1 MADSAAVHPK
11 FLTHDLNPAQREAV
25 EATVG
30 PLCILAGA
38 GTGKTRVISR
48 RVAYAIA
55 TGAVHP
61 GHVLV
66 VTFTDKAANEMRE
79 RLAALGFP
87 GVQAQTFHAA
97 AFRQL
102 RYFWSRLSDSRLPDV
117 LASKAPVLAPLQR
130 SLPGGYKFTAI
141 KDLADELEWAKAR
154 RLDPSTYQ
162 AAVEAMGRTPP
173 IPGDLFAGVF
183 RRYERAKERAGRID
197 FEDML
202 VRMLEGFETREDVA
216 EEFRGQYR
224 WFSVDEYQDTNPL
237 QQALLEAWLGD
248 RRDLAVVG
256 DEDQTIYTFTGATS
270 EYLTGFARRFPEARV
285 VRLEDNYRSSPEVL
299 ALANRLLAG
308 TPGRGPGAGKRLV
321 ATRPSGPEPSV
332 AAFES
337 AEREV
342 KALVAEVGRLA
353 GAGVDPDEVAVLV
366 RTNAQ
371 IPPFEEALA
380 AAGIR
385 YQVRGELFYRR
396 TEVLRAIGVLRSRAA
411 RAAGGGLV
419 DALEAIWFE
428 RFGFRRDEEPDGEEA
443 RQRHASLVTLLG
455 IAERVGDEA
464 GIAGFLE
471 EMGRRAAQEAE
482 GTGGGVNLLTYHRAK
497 GLEFDAVLL
506 PAVEEGLLPI
516 RQASTPAEVAEERR
530 LLYVG
535 LTRARVHLWLS
546 WAARRAGPSGREQ
559 SRKPSRFLDD
569 LVPPGSGRV
578 RPRAVAS
585 GMTRTGRASVRAD
598 GPLAEQLRAWRRK
611 RAEADGVPAYVV
623 FNDRTLAALTE
634 RLPRSRGELLAV
646 EGIGPSKLDRY
657 GDELLALLDTGR
669 GRVGRLAG
677 GASAREGGWQWSAL
691 SSHNQPMGRQKER
704 ERGARPPV
712 CQYCAAIADTAG
724 PGLPPGWT
732 IQSGIR
738 GWTYL
743 CASCTRSNL
752 RSIESRLFERDA
764 LGFGTANYA
773 SSPLNLNLTTA
784 ARHEED
790 KSMTDAVPEADALEQ
805 RQPLLERDNTDQ
817 VPEIDEIDVE
827 VPREDALEQA
837 MPAPFDEDDAP
848 R

>member
-1 MADSAAVHPK
+1 MLVAERAVAPHYLLVVDRTETIPRLVVACELAAGWSICAETEEAERDRVAAEVGAALLERLGLTCEVRVLPGGDHPPGRAGARRSRVAQTTPLPVSATALPRPWRDSRLWTAGRNRRGGVADSAAVHPK

-380 AAGIR
+380 ASGIR

-411 RAAGGGLV
+411 RATGGGLV

-585 GMTRTGRASVRAD
+585 GMTKTGRASVRAD

-657 GDELLALLDTGR
+657 GDELLALLEPG
-669 GRVGRLAG
+669 
-677 GASAREGGWQWSAL
+677 EGG
-691 SSHNQPMGRQKER
+691 
-704 ERGARPPV
+704 
-712 CQYCAAIADTAG
+712 
-724 PGLPPGWT
+724 
-732 IQSGIR
+732 
-738 GWTYL
+738 
-743 CASCTRSNL
+743 
-752 RSIESRLFERDA
+752 
-764 LGFGTANYA
+764 
-773 SSPLNLNLTTA
+773 
-784 ARHEED
+784 
-790 KSMTDAVPEADALEQ
+790 
-805 RQPLLERDNTDQ
+805 
-817 VPEIDEIDVE
+817 
-827 VPREDALEQA
+827 
-837 MPAPFDEDDAP
+837 
-848 R
+848 

>member
-1 MADSAAVHPK
+1 MAHSATVHPK

-25 EATVG
+25 QTTAG
-30 PLCILAGA
+30 PVCILAGA

-79 RLAALGFP
+79 RLGALGFP

-102 RYFWSRLSDSRLPDV
+102 RYFWSRLSDARLPEV
-117 LASKAPVLAPLQR
+117 LDSKAPVLAPLQR

-154 RLDPSTYQ
+154 RLDPSSYQ
-162 AAVEAMGRTPP
+162 ATVEAMGRTPP
-173 IPGDLFAGVF
+173 LPGDLFAGVF

-270 EYLTGFARRFPEARV
+270 EYLTGFARRFPDAHL
-285 VRLEDNYRSSPEVL
+285 VRLEDNYRSTPEVL
-299 ALANRLLAG
+299 AMANRLLAT
-308 TPGRGPGAGKRLV
+308 TPGRAVARGKRLV
-321 ATRPSGPEPSV
+321 ATRPPGPEPTV
-332 AAFES
+332 VAFES
-337 AEREV
+337 ADHEV
-342 KALVAEVGRLA
+342 KALVEEVGRLA
-353 GAGVDPDEVAVLV
+353 DLGVGLDEVAVLV

-380 AAGIR
+380 AAGVS
-385 YQVRGELFYRR
+385 YQVRGQLFFRR
-396 TEVLRAIGVLRSRAA
+396 NEVLRAIGVLRSRTA

-428 RFGFRRDEEPDGEEA
+428 RLGFRREDEPDGEEA

-455 IAERVGDEA
+455 IAERLETSPTTAPWPDA
-464 GIAGFLE
+464 GQGQRPRGEPPEPGAGLAEFLE
-471 EMGRRAAQEAE
+471 EVGRRAAQEAE
-482 GTGGGVNLLTYHRAK
+482 GVGGGVNLLTYHRAK

-506 PAVEEGLLPI
+506 PALEEGVLPI
-516 RQASTPAEVAEERR
+516 RQASTPGEVAEERR

-546 WAARRAGPSGREQ
+546 WAARRAGASGREQ
-559 SRKPSRFLDD
+559 ARRPSRFLDD
-569 LVPPGSGRV
+569 LVPPGGTRI
-578 RPRAVAS
+578 RPRAVAT
-585 GMTRTGRASVRAD
+585 GMVRTGRASVRAD
-598 GPLAEQLRAWRRK
+598 GPLADQLRAWRRR

-623 FNDRTLAALTE
+623 FNDRTLAALSE
-634 RLPRSRGELLAV
+634 RRPRSRGELLAV
-646 EGIGPSKLDRY
+646 EGIGPKKLDQY
-657 GDELLALLDTGR
+657 GDELLGLLDHD
-669 GRVGRLAG
+669 G
-677 GASAREGGWQWSAL
+677 G
-691 SSHNQPMGRQKER
+691 H
-704 ERGARPPV
+704 
-712 CQYCAAIADTAG
+712 
-724 PGLPPGWT
+724 
-732 IQSGIR
+732 
-738 GWTYL
+738 
-743 CASCTRSNL
+743 
-752 RSIESRLFERDA
+752 
-764 LGFGTANYA
+764 
-773 SSPLNLNLTTA
+773 
-784 ARHEED
+784 
-790 KSMTDAVPEADALEQ
+790 
-805 RQPLLERDNTDQ
+805 
-817 VPEIDEIDVE
+817 
-827 VPREDALEQA
+827 
-837 MPAPFDEDDAP
+837 
-848 R
+848 

>member
-1 MADSAAVHPK
+1 MTRVGVVGPGCGWPAGNVGGVWQTLPAVHPK

-25 EATVG
+25 ETTVG

-38 GTGKTRVISR
+38 GSGKTRVISR

-61 GHVLV
+61 SHVLV

-102 RYFWSRLSDSRLPDV
+102 RYFWSRLSDSRLPEV
-117 LASKAPVLAPLQR
+117 LDSKAPLLAPLQR
-130 SLPGGYKFTAI
+130 SLPGGYKFTAV

-154 RLDPSTYQ
+154 RLDPSSYQ
-162 AAVEAMGRTPP
+162 ATVEAMGRTPP
-173 IPGDLFAGVF
+173 IPGDLFAGLF

-202 VRMLEGFETREDVA
+202 VRMLEGFERREDVA

-224 WFSVDEYQDTNPL
+224 SFSVDEYQDTNPL
-237 QQALLEAWLGD
+237 QQALLEAWLGE

-270 EYLTGFARRFPEARV
+270 EYLTGFTRRFPEARL
-285 VRLEDNYRSSPEVL
+285 VRLEENYRSSPEVL
-299 ALANRLLAG
+299 ALANRLLAA
-308 TPGRGPGAGKRLV
+308 TPGRGPAGGKRLV
-321 ATRPSGPEPSV
+321 ATRPSGPEPTV
-332 AAFES
+332 AAFEN
-337 AEREV
+337 ADREV
-342 KALVAEVGRLA
+342 GAVAAEIGRLA
-353 GAGVDPDEVAVLV
+353 RAGVDLDEVAVLV

-380 AAGIR
+380 ATGIR
-385 YQVRGELFYRR
+385 YQVRGELFFRR
-396 TEVLRAIGVLRSRAA
+396 TEVLRAIGVLRSRSA

-455 IAERVGDEA
+455 IAERLEA
-464 GIAGFLE
+464 RPGGSGAEEEAADAVAGMALFLE
-471 EMGRRAAQEAE
+471 EVGRRAAQEAE

-506 PAVEEGLLPI
+506 PAVEEGVLPI

-569 LVPPGSGRV
+569 LVPPGGSRV
-578 RPRAVAS
+578 RPRAVAT

-623 FNDRTLAALTE
+623 FNDRTLAALSE
-634 RLPRSRGELLAV
+634 RQPRSRGELLAV

-657 GDELLALLDTGR
+657 GDELLALL
-669 GRVGRLAG
+669 
-677 GASAREGGWQWSAL
+677 
-691 SSHNQPMGRQKER
+691 
-704 ERGARPPV
+704 
-712 CQYCAAIADTAG
+712 
-724 PGLPPGWT
+724 
-732 IQSGIR
+732 
-738 GWTYL
+738 
-743 CASCTRSNL
+743 
-752 RSIESRLFERDA
+752 
-764 LGFGTANYA
+764 
-773 SSPLNLNLTTA
+773 SPS
-784 ARHEED
+784 D
-790 KSMTDAVPEADALEQ
+790 GD
-805 RQPLLERDNTDQ
+805 
-817 VPEIDEIDVE
+817 
-827 VPREDALEQA
+827 
-837 MPAPFDEDDAP
+837 
-848 R
+848 

>member
-25 EATVG
+25 ETTAG
-30 PLCILAGA
+30 PVCILAGA

-102 RYFWSRLSDSRLPDV
+102 RYFWSRLSDARLPEV
-117 LASKAPVLAPLQR
+117 LDSKAPLLAPIQR
-130 SLPGGYKFTAI
+130 SLPGGYKFTAV

-154 RLDPSTYQ
+154 RLDPGGYQ
-162 AAVEAMGRTPP
+162 AAVEAIGRTPP
-173 IPGDLFAGVF
+173 IPGDLFVGVF

-202 VRMLEGFETREDVA
+202 VRMLEGFERRPDVA

-237 QQALLEAWLGD
+237 QQALLEAWLGE

-270 EYLTGFARRFPEARV
+270 EYLTGFARRFPEARL
-285 VRLEDNYRSSPEVL
+285 VRLEDNYRSTPQVL
-299 ALANRLLAG
+299 GLANRLLAG
-308 TPGRGPGAGKRLV
+308 APGRAPGRGKRLV
-321 ATRPSGPEPSV
+321 ATRPPGPEPTV
-332 AAFES
+332 VAFEH
-337 AEREV
+337 AEQEV

-353 GAGVDPDEVAVLV
+353 GRGVEVDLDEVAVLV

-385 YQVRGELFYRR
+385 YQVRGELFFRR
-396 TEVLRAIGVLRSRAA
+396 TEVLRAVGVLRSRSA

-443 RQRHASLVTLLG
+443 RQRHASLVTLLT
-455 IAERVGDEA
+455 IAERLEQDPGPAPGPEAAPAGEPDLEAASGVVVGMA
-464 GIAGFLE
+464 KFLE
-471 EMGRRAAQEAE
+471 EVGRRAAQEAE

-506 PAVEEGLLPI
+506 PALEEGVLPI
-516 RQASTPAEVAEERR
+516 RQASTPEEVAEERR

-559 SRKPSRFLDD
+559 SRRPSRFLDD
-569 LVPPGSGRV
+569 LVPPGGARV

-585 GMTRTGRASVRAD
+585 GMSRSGTASLRAE
-598 GPLAEQLRAWRRK
+598 GPLADQLRAWRRK

-623 FNDRTLAALTE
+623 FNDRTLAALSE
-634 RLPRSRGELLAV
+634 RRPRSRGELLAV

-657 GDELLALLDTGR
+657 GAELLALLAND
-669 GRVGRLAG
+669 G
-677 GASAREGGWQWSAL
+677 G
-691 SSHNQPMGRQKER
+691 
-704 ERGARPPV
+704 
-712 CQYCAAIADTAG
+712 
-724 PGLPPGWT
+724 
-732 IQSGIR
+732 
-738 GWTYL
+738 
-743 CASCTRSNL
+743 
-752 RSIESRLFERDA
+752 
-764 LGFGTANYA
+764 
-773 SSPLNLNLTTA
+773 
-784 ARHEED
+784 
-790 KSMTDAVPEADALEQ
+790 
-805 RQPLLERDNTDQ
+805 
-817 VPEIDEIDVE
+817 
-827 VPREDALEQA
+827 
-837 MPAPFDEDDAP
+837 
-848 R
+848 

>member
-25 EATVG
+25 ETTAG

-66 VTFTDKAANEMRE
+66 VTFTDKAATEMRE

-87 GVQAQTFHAA
+87 GVQAKTFHAA

-102 RYFWSRLSDSRLPDV
+102 RFFWSRLSDSRLPEV
-117 LASKAPVLAPLQR
+117 LESKAPLLGPLQR
-130 SLPGGYKFTAI
+130 SLPGGYKFTAV

-154 RLDPSTYQ
+154 RLDPSSYQ
-162 AAVEAMGRTPP
+162 AAAEAIGRTPP

-197 FEDML
+197 YEDML

-237 QQALLEAWLGD
+237 QQALLEAWLGE

-285 VRLEDNYRSSPEVL
+285 VRLEENYRSSPEVL
-299 ALANRLLAG
+299 ALANRLLAA
-308 TPGRGPGAGKRLV
+308 TPGRRPETAKRLV
-321 ATRPSGPEPSV
+321 ATRPSGPEPTV
-332 AAFES
+332 AAFEN

-342 KALVAEVGRLA
+342 RAVVAEIGRLA
-353 GAGVDPDEVAVLV
+353 EAGVDLDEVAVLH

-385 YQVRGELFYRR
+385 YQVRGELFFRR
-396 TEVLRAIGVLRSRAA
+396 TEVLRAIGVLRSRTA
-411 RAAGGGLV
+411 RSAGGGLV

-428 RFGFRRDEEPDGEEA
+428 RFGFRRDDEPDGEEA

-506 PAVEEGLLPI
+506 PAIEEGVLPI

-546 WAARRAGPSGREQ
+546 WAARRAGASGREQ

-598 GPLAEQLRAWRRK
+598 GPLADQLRAWRRK

-623 FNDRTLAALTE
+623 FNDRTLAALSE
-634 RLPRSRGELLAV
+634 RQPRSRGELLAV
-646 EGIGPSKLDRY
+646 EGIGPSKLDKY
-657 GDELLALLDTGR
+657 GDELLALLTPG
-669 GRVGRLAG
+669 
-677 GASAREGGWQWSAL
+677 EGG
-691 SSHNQPMGRQKER
+691 
-704 ERGARPPV
+704 
-712 CQYCAAIADTAG
+712 
-724 PGLPPGWT
+724 
-732 IQSGIR
+732 
-738 GWTYL
+738 
-743 CASCTRSNL
+743 
-752 RSIESRLFERDA
+752 
-764 LGFGTANYA
+764 
-773 SSPLNLNLTTA
+773 
-784 ARHEED
+784 
-790 KSMTDAVPEADALEQ
+790 
-805 RQPLLERDNTDQ
+805 
-817 VPEIDEIDVE
+817 
-827 VPREDALEQA
+827 
-837 MPAPFDEDDAP
+837 
-848 R
+848 

>member
-25 EATVG
+25 ETTAG

-102 RYFWSRLSDSRLPDV
+102 RYFWSRLSDSRLPEV
-117 LASKAPVLAPLQR
+117 LDSKAPLLAPLQR
-130 SLPGGYKFTAI
+130 SLPGGYKFTAV

-154 RLDPSTYQ
+154 RLDPSSYQ
-162 AAVEAMGRTPP
+162 ATVEAMGRTPP
-173 IPGDLFAGVF
+173 IPGDLFAGLF

-202 VRMLEGFETREDVA
+202 VRMLEGFERRQDVA

-237 QQALLEAWLGD
+237 QQALLEAWLGE

-270 EYLTGFARRFPEARV
+270 EYLTGFSRRFPDARL
-285 VRLEDNYRSSPEVL
+285 VRLEENYRSSPEVL
-299 ALANRLLAG
+299 ALANRLLAA

-321 ATRPSGPEPSV
+321 ATRPAGPEPTV
-332 AAFES
+332 VAFEN

-342 KALVAEVGRLA
+342 GAVVAEIGRLA
-353 GAGVDPDEVAVLV
+353 RAGVDTDEVAVLV

-385 YQVRGELFYRR
+385 YQVRGELFFRR
-396 TEVLRAIGVLRSRAA
+396 TEVLRAIGVLRSRSA

-455 IAERVGDEA
+455 IAERLESSRA
-464 GIAGFLE
+464 GGPGAGADPDPAHGPGADPTLTPASDQAAGVVAGMAQFLE
-471 EMGRRAAQEAE
+471 EVGRRAAQEAE

-506 PAVEEGLLPI
+506 PAIEEGVLPI

-569 LVPPGSGRV
+569 LVPPGGSRV
-578 RPRAVAS
+578 RPRAVAT
-585 GMTRTGRASVRAD
+585 GMTRMGRASVRAD

-611 RAEADGVPAYVV
+611 RAETDGVPAYVV

-634 RLPRSRGELLAV
+634 RQPRSRGELLAV

-657 GDELLALLDTGR
+657 GDELLALLSTGD
-669 GRVGRLAG
+669 G
-677 GASAREGGWQWSAL
+677 E
-691 SSHNQPMGRQKER
+691 
-704 ERGARPPV
+704 
-712 CQYCAAIADTAG
+712 
-724 PGLPPGWT
+724 
-732 IQSGIR
+732 
-738 GWTYL
+738 
-743 CASCTRSNL
+743 
-752 RSIESRLFERDA
+752 
-764 LGFGTANYA
+764 
-773 SSPLNLNLTTA
+773 
-784 ARHEED
+784 
-790 KSMTDAVPEADALEQ
+790 
-805 RQPLLERDNTDQ
+805 
-817 VPEIDEIDVE
+817 
-827 VPREDALEQA
+827 
-837 MPAPFDEDDAP
+837 
-848 R
+848 

>member
-1 MADSAAVHPK
+1 MWQTFPAVHPK

-25 EATVG
+25 STTAG

-102 RYFWSRLSDSRLPDV
+102 RYFWSRLSDSRLPEV
-117 LASKAPVLAPLQR
+117 LDSKAPLLGPIQR
-130 SLPGGYKFTAI
+130 SLPGGYKFTAV

-154 RLDPSTYQ
+154 RLDPSSYQ
-162 AAVEAMGRTPP
+162 ATVEAMGRTPP

-202 VRMLEGFETREDVA
+202 VRMLEGFERRPDVA
-216 EEFRGQYR
+216 TEFRGQYR

-237 QQALLEAWLGD
+237 QQALLEAWLGE

-270 EYLTGFARRFPEARV
+270 EYLTGFVRRFPEARL
-285 VRLEDNYRSSPEVL
+285 VRLEENYRSSPEVL
-299 ALANRLLAG
+299 TLANRLLAA
-308 TPGRGPGAGKRLV
+308 TPGRGPGGGKRLV
-321 ATRPSGPEPSV
+321 ATRPPGPEPTV
-332 AAFES
+332 VAFEN

-342 KALVAEVGRLA
+342 RAVVAEVGRLA
-353 GAGVDPDEVAVLV
+353 RAGVDLDEVAVLV

-385 YQVRGELFYRR
+385 YQVRGELFFRR
-396 TEVLRAIGVLRSRAA
+396 TEVLRAIGVLRSRTA

-455 IAERVGDEA
+455 IAERLEGSRALGAGDGPSPRAEHPSPGPALASEEA
-464 GIAGFLE
+464 AGVVAGMALFLE
-471 EMGRRAAQEAE
+471 EVGRRAAQEAE

-506 PAVEEGLLPI
+506 PAIEEGVLPI

-559 SRKPSRFLDD
+559 PRKPSRFLDD
-569 LVPPGSGRV
+569 LVPPGAGRV
-578 RPRAVAS
+578 RPRAVAT
-585 GMTRTGRASVRAD
+585 GMTRVGRASVRAG

-623 FNDRTLAALTE
+623 FNDRTLAALSE
-634 RLPRSRGELLAV
+634 RQPRSRGELLAV

-657 GDELLALLDTGR
+657 GDELLALL
-669 GRVGRLAG
+669 
-677 GASAREGGWQWSAL
+677 
-691 SSHNQPMGRQKER
+691 SSGD
-704 ERGARPPV
+704 G
-712 CQYCAAIADTAG
+712 D
-724 PGLPPGWT
+724 
-732 IQSGIR
+732 
-738 GWTYL
+738 
-743 CASCTRSNL
+743 
-752 RSIESRLFERDA
+752 
-764 LGFGTANYA
+764 
-773 SSPLNLNLTTA
+773 
-784 ARHEED
+784 
-790 KSMTDAVPEADALEQ
+790 
-805 RQPLLERDNTDQ
+805 
-817 VPEIDEIDVE
+817 
-827 VPREDALEQA
+827 
-837 MPAPFDEDDAP
+837 
-848 R
+848 

>member
-1 MADSAAVHPK
+1 MGDSAAVHPK

-25 EATVG
+25 ETTVG

-102 RYFWSRLSDSRLPDV
+102 RYFWSRLSDSRLPEV
-117 LASKAPVLAPLQR
+117 LASKAPILAPLQR
-130 SLPGGYKFTAI
+130 SLPGGYKFTAV

-237 QQALLEAWLGD
+237 QQALLEAWLGE

-299 ALANRLLAG
+299 ALANRLLAA

-371 IPPFEEALA
+371 IPPLEEALA

-385 YQVRGELFYRR
+385 YQVRGELFFRR
-396 TEVLRAIGVLRSRAA
+396 TEVLRAIGVLRSRTA
-411 RAAGGGLV
+411 RATGGGLV

-455 IAERVGDEA
+455 IAERLEASRPAAPAPDGDPGDDGGSGGEVGMAE
-464 GIAGFLE
+464 FLE

-506 PAVEEGLLPI
+506 PAVEEGVLPI

-569 LVPPGSGRV
+569 LVPPGAGRV

-585 GMTRTGRASVRAD
+585 GMTRTGRASVKAD

-634 RLPRSRGELLAV
+634 RQPHSRGELLAI

-657 GDELLALLDTGR
+657 GDELLALLTP
-669 GRVGRLAG
+669 A
-677 GASAREGGWQWSAL
+677 
-691 SSHNQPMGRQKER
+691 
-704 ERGARPPV
+704 
-712 CQYCAAIADTAG
+712 
-724 PGLPPGWT
+724 
-732 IQSGIR
+732 
-738 GWTYL
+738 
-743 CASCTRSNL
+743 
-752 RSIESRLFERDA
+752 
-764 LGFGTANYA
+764 
-773 SSPLNLNLTTA
+773 
-784 ARHEED
+784 ED
-790 KSMTDAVPEADALEQ
+790 G
-805 RQPLLERDNTDQ
+805 
-817 VPEIDEIDVE
+817 
-827 VPREDALEQA
+827 
-837 MPAPFDEDDAP
+837 
-848 R
+848 

>member
-1 MADSAAVHPK
+1 MAGWNRRGGMADSAAVHPK

-25 EATVG
+25 ETTVG

-87 GVQAQTFHAA
+87 GVQAKTFHAA
-97 AFRQL
+97 AWGQL
-102 RYFWSRLSDSRLPDV
+102 RYFWGRLSDTRLPEV
-117 LASKAPVLAPLQR
+117 ISSKAPLLAPLQR

-154 RLDPSTYQ
+154 RLDPSSYQ
-162 AAVEAMGRTPP
+162 AAAEAMGRTPP
-173 IPGDLFAGVF
+173 VPADLFTGVF
-183 RRYERAKERAGRID
+183 RRYEKAKERAGRID

-202 VRMLEGFETREDVA
+202 VRMLEGFERREDVA

-237 QQALLEAWLGD
+237 QQALLETWLGE

-270 EYLTGFARRFPEARV
+270 EYLTGFARRFPGAQV

-299 ALANRLLAG
+299 ALANRLLAA
-308 TPGRGPGAGKRLV
+308 TPGRPDRGKRLV
-321 ATRPSGPEPSV
+321 ATRPSGPEPTV
-332 AAFES
+332 AAFEN

-342 KALVAEVGRLA
+342 KAAVAEVGRLA
-353 GAGVDPDEVAVLV
+353 GAGVDLDEVAVLL

-385 YQVRGELFYRR
+385 YQVRGELFFRR
-396 TEVLRAIGVLRSRAA
+396 TEVLRAIGVLRSRTA

-428 RFGFRRDEEPDGEEA
+428 RFGFRRDDEPDGEEA
-443 RQRHASLVTLLG
+443 RQRHASLITLLG

-464 GIAGFLE
+464 GMAGFLE

-506 PAVEEGLLPI
+506 PAIEEGVLPI

-546 WAARRAGPSGREQ
+546 WAARRAGASGREQ
-559 SRKPSRFLDD
+559 PRKPSRFLDD
-569 LVPPGSGRV
+569 LVPPGAGRV

-585 GMTRTGRASVRAD
+585 GMPRTGRASVRAD

-623 FNDRTLAALTE
+623 FNDRTLAALSE
-634 RLPRSRGELLAV
+634 RQPRSRGELLAV
-646 EGIGPSKLDRY
+646 EGIGPSKLDKY
-657 GDELLALLDTGR
+657 GDELLALLTP
-669 GRVGRLAG
+669 A
-677 GASAREGGWQWSAL
+677 EGG
-691 SSHNQPMGRQKER
+691 
-704 ERGARPPV
+704 
-712 CQYCAAIADTAG
+712 
-724 PGLPPGWT
+724 
-732 IQSGIR
+732 
-738 GWTYL
+738 
-743 CASCTRSNL
+743 
-752 RSIESRLFERDA
+752 
-764 LGFGTANYA
+764 
-773 SSPLNLNLTTA
+773 
-784 ARHEED
+784 
-790 KSMTDAVPEADALEQ
+790 
-805 RQPLLERDNTDQ
+805 
-817 VPEIDEIDVE
+817 
-827 VPREDALEQA
+827 
-837 MPAPFDEDDAP
+837 
-848 R
+848 

>member
-1 MADSAAVHPK
+1 VHPK

-102 RYFWSRLSDSRLPDV
+102 RYFWGRLSDGRPPEV
-117 LASKAPVLAPLQR
+117 LDSKVPLLAPLQR
-130 SLPGGYKFTAI
+130 GLPGGYKFTAV
-141 KDLADELEWAKAR
+141 KDLADEVEWAKAR

-162 AAVEAMGRTPP
+162 EAAEAMGRTPP

-216 EEFRGQYR
+216 TEFRGQYR

-237 QQALLEAWLGD
+237 QQALLEAWLGE

-270 EYLTGFARRFPEARV
+270 EYLTGFSRRFPEARV
-285 VRLEDNYRSSPEVL
+285 VRLEDNYRSSPQVL
-299 ALANRLLAG
+299 AVANRLLAA

-321 ATRPSGPEPSV
+321 ATRPPGPEPTV
-332 AAFES
+332 VAFEN
-337 AEREV
+337 AEREAR
-342 KALVAEVGRLA
+342 ALVAEVARLA
-353 GAGVDPDEVAVLV
+353 GGGDPVRGGGGGPGPAVDLDEVAVLV

-371 IPPFEEALA
+371 VPPLEEALA

-385 YQVRGELFYRR
+385 YQVRGELFFRR
-396 TEVLRAIGVLRSRAA
+396 TEVLRAIGVLRSRTA

-455 IAERVGDEA
+455 IAERVGDDA

-471 EMGRRAAQEAE
+471 EVGRRAAQEAD
-482 GTGGGVNLLTYHRAK
+482 GSGGGVNLLTYHRAK

-506 PAVEEGLLPI
+506 PAVEEGVLPI

-559 SRKPSRFLDD
+559 PRKPSRFLDD
-569 LVPPGSGRV
+569 LVPPGAGRV

-585 GMTRTGRASVRAD
+585 GMTRPGRSSVRAD

-634 RLPRSRGELLAV
+634 RQPRSRGELLAV

-657 GDELLALLDTGR
+657 GDELLALIT
-669 GRVGRLAG
+669 
-677 GASAREGGWQWSAL
+677 
-691 SSHNQPMGRQKER
+691 
-704 ERGARPPV
+704 
-712 CQYCAAIADTAG
+712 
-724 PGLPPGWT
+724 PGDG
-732 IQSGIR
+732 
-738 GWTYL
+738 
-743 CASCTRSNL
+743 
-752 RSIESRLFERDA
+752 D
-764 LGFGTANYA
+764 
-773 SSPLNLNLTTA
+773 
-784 ARHEED
+784 
-790 KSMTDAVPEADALEQ
+790 
-805 RQPLLERDNTDQ
+805 
-817 VPEIDEIDVE
+817 
-827 VPREDALEQA
+827 
-837 MPAPFDEDDAP
+837 
-848 R
+848 

>member
-1 MADSAAVHPK
+1 M
-11 FLTHDLNPAQREAV
+11 
-25 EATVG
+25 
-30 PLCILAGA
+30 
-38 GTGKTRVISR
+38 
-48 RVAYAIA
+48 
-55 TGAVHP
+55 
-61 GHVLV
+61 
-66 VTFTDKAANEMRE
+66 
-79 RLAALGFP
+79 LG
-87 GVQAQTFHAA
+87 
-97 AFRQL
+97 
-102 RYFWSRLSDSRLPDV
+102 
-117 LASKAPVLAPLQR
+117 SKAPLLAPLQR

-154 RLDPSTYQ
+154 RLDPSSYQ
-162 AAVEAMGRTPP
+162 AAIEAMGRTPP

-202 VRMLEGFETREDVA
+202 VRMLEGFESREDVA

-237 QQALLEAWLGD
+237 QQALLEAWLGE

-270 EYLTGFARRFPEARV
+270 EYLTGFARRFPEAQV

-299 ALANRLLAG
+299 ALANRLLAA
-308 TPGRGPGAGKRLV
+308 TPGRRPDRGKRLV
-321 ATRPSGPEPSV
+321 ATRPSGPEPTV
-332 AAFES
+332 AAFEN

-342 KALVAEVGRLA
+342 RAVVAEVGRLA

-385 YQVRGELFYRR
+385 YQVRGELFFRR
-396 TEVLRAIGVLRSRAA
+396 TEVLRAIGVLRSRTA

-546 WAARRAGPSGREQ
+546 WAARRAGASGREQ

-569 LVPPGSGRV
+569 LVPPGAGRV

-623 FNDRTLAALTE
+623 FNDRTLAALSE
-634 RLPRSRGELLAV
+634 RQPRSRGELLAV
-646 EGIGPSKLDRY
+646 EGIGPSKLDKY
-657 GDELLALLDTGR
+657 GDELLALLAPARAGSEGR
-669 GRVGRLAG
+669 AAGSEASTPRHNCADGTTEGTRARGAAAGVPVLRRDRRHRRAGAAAGLDDPVGGPRLDLPVRGLHPLQPALDRVAAVRPGRPGVRH
-677 GASAREGGWQWSAL
+677 RQL
-691 SSHNQPMGRQKER
+691 SS
-704 ERGARPPV
+704 
-712 CQYCAAIADTAG
+712 T
-724 PGLPPGWT
+724 
-732 IQSGIR
+732 
-738 GWTYL
+738 
-743 CASCTRSNL
+743 
-752 RSIESRLFERDA
+752 
-764 LGFGTANYA
+764 
-773 SSPLNLNLTTA
+773 
-784 ARHEED
+784 
-790 KSMTDAVPEADALEQ
+790 
-805 RQPLLERDNTDQ
+805 
-817 VPEIDEIDVE
+817 
-827 VPREDALEQA
+827 
-837 MPAPFDEDDAP
+837 
-848 R
+848 

>member
-11 FLTHDLNPAQREAV
+11 FLTSDLNPAQREAV
-25 EATVG
+25 ETTVG

-102 RYFWSRLSDSRLPDV
+102 RYFWSRLSDARLPEV
-117 LASKAPVLAPLQR
+117 LDSKAPLLAPLQR
-130 SLPGGYKFTAI
+130 GLPGGYKFTAV

-154 RLDPSTYQ
+154 RLDPSSYQ
-162 AAVEAMGRTPP
+162 AAAEAMGRTPP
-173 IPGDLFAGVF
+173 IPGDLFAGLF

-202 VRMLEGFETREDVA
+202 VRMLEGFETRQDVA

-237 QQALLEAWLGD
+237 QQALLEAWLGE

-270 EYLTGFARRFPEARV
+270 EYLIGFTRRFPEARL
-285 VRLEDNYRSSPEVL
+285 VRLEDNYRSSPEIL
-299 ALANRLLAG
+299 AMANRLLA
-308 TPGRGPGAGKRLV
+308 TAPGRGAGGDRTGFGGGAAASPSGGAPSVGGKRLV
-321 ATRPSGPEPSV
+321 ATRPPGPEPTV
-332 AAFES
+332 AAFEN
-337 AEREV
+337 AEREARAV
-342 KALVAEVGRLA
+342 VAEVARLA
-353 GAGVDPDEVAVLV
+353 AAGVDLDEVAILV

-380 AAGIR
+380 AAAIR
-385 YQVRGELFYRR
+385 YQVRGELFFRR
-396 TEVLRAIGVLRSRAA
+396 TEVLRAVGVLRSRTA

-455 IAERVGDEA
+455 IAERLEA
-464 GIAGFLE
+464 GAKDRGEPGPRGEGPRVGAAEVEAAGAVAGMALFLE
-471 EMGRRAAQEAE
+471 EIGRRAAQEAE

-506 PAVEEGLLPI
+506 PAVEEGVLPI

-559 SRKPSRFLDD
+559 PRKPSRFLDD
-569 LVPPGSGRV
+569 LVPPGAGRV

-585 GMTRTGRASVRAD
+585 GMTRTGRASIRAD

-634 RLPRSRGELLAV
+634 RQPRSRGELLAV

-657 GDELLALLDTGR
+657 GDELLALLAQG
-669 GRVGRLAG
+669 
-677 GASAREGGWQWSAL
+677 EG
-691 SSHNQPMGRQKER
+691 
-704 ERGARPPV
+704 
-712 CQYCAAIADTAG
+712 D
-724 PGLPPGWT
+724 
-732 IQSGIR
+732 
-738 GWTYL
+738 
-743 CASCTRSNL
+743 
-752 RSIESRLFERDA
+752 
-764 LGFGTANYA
+764 
-773 SSPLNLNLTTA
+773 
-784 ARHEED
+784 
-790 KSMTDAVPEADALEQ
+790 
-805 RQPLLERDNTDQ
+805 
-817 VPEIDEIDVE
+817 
-827 VPREDALEQA
+827 
-837 MPAPFDEDDAP
+837 
-848 R
+848 

>member
-25 EATVG
+25 ETTVG

-102 RYFWSRLSDSRLPDV
+102 RYFWSRLSDSRLPEV
-117 LASKAPVLAPLQR
+117 LASKAPLLAPLQR

-162 AAVEAMGRTPP
+162 AAAEAMGRTPP

-237 QQALLEAWLGD
+237 QQALLEAWLGE

-308 TPGRGPGAGKRLV
+308 TPGSRPRCGQAAGRDPALGPGADR
-321 ATRPSGPEPSV
+321 
-332 AAFES
+332 
-337 AEREV
+337 
-342 KALVAEVGRLA
+342 GRLRERRA
-353 GAGVDPDEVAVLV
+353 GGQGPGRRGRPAGRGRGRPGRGGRAGPDQRPDPPVRGGAGRRRHPLPGQGRAVL
-366 RTNAQ
+366 
-371 IPPFEEALA
+371 PPDRG
-380 AAGIR
+380 AAGH
-385 YQVRGELFYRR
+385 RGAALPHGQGGRR
-396 TEVLRAIGVLRSRAA
+396 RPGRR
-411 RAAGGGLV
+411 AGGDLVRAVRVPPRRGARRRGGPPAPRQPGHPPRHRRAPGGLQ
-419 DALEAIWFE
+419 ARPTHPPEA
-428 RFGFRRDEEPDGEEA
+428 
-443 RQRHASLVTLLG
+443 
-455 IAERVGDEA
+455 VGDEA
-464 GIAGFLE
+464 GMAGFLE

-506 PAVEEGLLPI
+506 PAVEEGVLPI

-569 LVPPGSGRV
+569 LVPPGAGRV

-634 RLPRSRGELLAV
+634 RQPRSRGELLAV

-657 GDELLALLDTGR
+657 GDELLALLDPGR
-669 GRVGRLAG
+669 GRVTAAG
-677 GASAREGGWQWSAL
+677 GRAPRADWQRSEQRRHNSAHGATEGAGTGGAAAGVPVLRGDRRHRRAGAAAGLDDPVGDPRLDLSVRVLHPVQPAL
-691 SSHNQPMGRQKER
+691 DRVAPVRAGRPRVRHRQL
-704 ERGARPPV
+704 
-712 CQYCAAIADTAG
+712 T
-724 PGLPPGWT
+724 
-732 IQSGIR
+732 
-738 GWTYL
+738 
-743 CASCTRSNL
+743 N
-752 RSIESRLFERDA
+752 
-764 LGFGTANYA
+764 
-773 SSPLNLNLTTA
+773 LNLN
-784 ARHEED
+784 
-790 KSMTDAVPEADALEQ
+790 
-805 RQPLLERDNTDQ
+805 
-817 VPEIDEIDVE
+817 
-827 VPREDALEQA
+827 
-837 MPAPFDEDDAP
+837 
-848 R
+848 

>member
-1 MADSAAVHPK
+1 MAGWNRRGGMADSAAVHPK

-102 RYFWSRLSDSRLPDV
+102 RYFWGRLSDSRLPEV
-117 LASKAPVLAPLQR
+117 LDSKAPLLAPLQR

-162 AAVEAMGRTPP
+162 EAAEAMGRTPP

-237 QQALLEAWLGD
+237 QQALLEAWLGE

-270 EYLTGFARRFPEARV
+270 EYLTGFTRRFPEARV

-299 ALANRLLAG
+299 ALANRLLAA
-308 TPGRGPGAGKRLV
+308 TPGRAPDRGKRLV
-321 ATRPSGPEPSV
+321 ATRPPGPEPTV
-332 AAFES
+332 AAFEN
-337 AEREV
+337 AEREADAV
-342 KALVAEVGRLA
+342 VAEVGRLA
-353 GAGVDPDEVAVLV
+353 GAGVDTDEVAVLV

-371 IPPFEEALA
+371 IPPLEEALA
-380 AAGIR
+380 EAGIR
-385 YQVRGELFYRR
+385 YQVRGELFFRR
-396 TEVLRAIGVLRSRAA
+396 TEVLRAIGVLRSRTA

-455 IAERVGDEA
+455 IAERLEESRPPGPGPGAAADPGGDSGA
-464 GIAGFLE
+464 GLAEFLE
-471 EMGRRAAQEAE
+471 EVGRRAAQEAE

-506 PAVEEGLLPI
+506 PAVEEGVLPI

-585 GMTRTGRASVRAD
+585 GMTRPGRSSVRAE

-634 RLPRSRGELLAV
+634 RQPRSRGELLAV

-657 GDELLALLDTGR
+657 GDELLALLT
-669 GRVGRLAG
+669 
-677 GASAREGGWQWSAL
+677 
-691 SSHNQPMGRQKER
+691 
-704 ERGARPPV
+704 PP
-712 CQYCAAIADTAG
+712 
-724 PGLPPGWT
+724 
-732 IQSGIR
+732 
-738 GWTYL
+738 
-743 CASCTRSNL
+743 
-752 RSIESRLFERDA
+752 
-764 LGFGTANYA
+764 
-773 SSPLNLNLTTA
+773 
-784 ARHEED
+784 
-790 KSMTDAVPEADALEQ
+790 
-805 RQPLLERDNTDQ
+805 
-817 VPEIDEIDVE
+817 
-827 VPREDALEQA
+827 
-837 MPAPFDEDDAP
+837 
-848 R
+848 

>member
-1 MADSAAVHPK
+1 MPPPS
-11 FLTHDLNPAQREAV
+11 E
-25 EATVG
+25 
-30 PLCILAGA
+30 
-38 GTGKTRVISR
+38 
-48 RVAYAIA
+48 
-55 TGAVHP
+55 
-61 GHVLV
+61 
-66 VTFTDKAANEMRE
+66 
-79 RLAALGFP
+79 
-87 GVQAQTFHAA
+87 
-97 AFRQL
+97 
-102 RYFWSRLSDSRLPDV
+102 V
-117 LASKAPVLAPLQR
+117 LASKAPMLAPLQR
-130 SLPGGYKFTAI
+130 SLPGGYKFTAV

-162 AAVEAMGRTPP
+162 AAAEAMGRTPP

-202 VRMLEGFETREDVA
+202 VRMLEGFETREDIA

-237 QQALLEAWLGD
+237 QQALLEAWLGE

-321 ATRPSGPEPSV
+321 ATRASGPEPTV
-332 AAFES
+332 AAFEN

-342 KALVAEVGRLA
+342 RALVAEVVRLVR
-353 GAGVDPDEVAVLV
+353 AGVDPDEVAVLV

-371 IPPFEEALA
+371 IPPLEEALA

-385 YQVRGELFYRR
+385 YQVRGELFFRR
-396 TEVLRAIGVLRSRAA
+396 TEVLRAIGVLRSRTA
-411 RAAGGGLV
+411 RATGGGLV

-455 IAERVGDEA
+455 IAERLEA
-464 GIAGFLE
+464 GSGGPAGGAGASGAGGAAGTGASTAGSGADPASAAGVVAGMAEFLE

-506 PAVEEGLLPI
+506 PAVEEGVLPI

-569 LVPPGSGRV
+569 LVPPGAGRV

-585 GMTRTGRASVRAD
+585 GMTRPGRASVRAD
-598 GPLAEQLRAWRRK
+598 GPVAEQLRAWRRK

-634 RLPRSRGELLAV
+634 RQPRSRGELLAV

-657 GDELLALLDTGR
+657 GDELLALLTP
-669 GRVGRLAG
+669 A
-677 GASAREGGWQWSAL
+677 
-691 SSHNQPMGRQKER
+691 
-704 ERGARPPV
+704 
-712 CQYCAAIADTAG
+712 
-724 PGLPPGWT
+724 
-732 IQSGIR
+732 
-738 GWTYL
+738 
-743 CASCTRSNL
+743 
-752 RSIESRLFERDA
+752 
-764 LGFGTANYA
+764 
-773 SSPLNLNLTTA
+773 
-784 ARHEED
+784 ED
-790 KSMTDAVPEADALEQ
+790 G
-805 RQPLLERDNTDQ
+805 
-817 VPEIDEIDVE
+817 
-827 VPREDALEQA
+827 
-837 MPAPFDEDDAP
+837 
-848 R
+848 

>member
-1 MADSAAVHPK
+1 VWQTLPAVHPK

-25 EATVG
+25 STTVG

-102 RYFWSRLSDSRLPDV
+102 RYFWSRLSDARLPEV
-117 LASKAPVLAPLQR
+117 LDSKAPLLAPLQR
-130 SLPGGYKFTAI
+130 SLPGGYKFTAV

-154 RLDPSTYQ
+154 RLDPSSYQ
-162 AAVEAMGRTPP
+162 AAAEAMGRTPP
-173 IPGDLFAGVF
+173 IPGDLFVGVF

-216 EEFRGQYR
+216 TEFRGQYR

-237 QQALLEAWLGD
+237 QQALLEAWLGE

-270 EYLTGFARRFPEARV
+270 EYLTGFTRRFPEARL
-285 VRLEDNYRSSPEVL
+285 VRLEENYRSSPEVL
-299 ALANRLLAG
+299 AMANRLLAA
-308 TPGRGPGAGKRLV
+308 TPGRRPGGGKRLV
-321 ATRPSGPEPSV
+321 ATRPSGPEPTV
-332 AAFES
+332 AAFEN

-342 KALVAEVGRLA
+342 RALVSEIARLVR
-353 GAGVDPDEVAVLV
+353 AGVDTDEVAVLH

-371 IPPFEEALA
+371 IPPLEEALA

-385 YQVRGELFYRR
+385 YQVRGELFFRR
-396 TEVLRAIGVLRSRAA
+396 TEVLRAVGVLRSRTA

-428 RFGFRRDEEPDGEEA
+428 RFGFRRDDEPDGEEA

-455 IAERVGDEA
+455 IAERLEADRTTGPGNGPTPGPGGPGGDLGDGPTPGPGGPEDGPGPAPRAEVGMAE
-464 GIAGFLE
+464 FLE
-471 EMGRRAAQEAE
+471 EIGRRAAQEAE

-497 GLEFDAVLL
+497 GLEFDAILL

-559 SRKPSRFLDD
+559 PRKPSRFLDD
-569 LVPPGSGRV
+569 LVPPGAGRV

-585 GMTRTGRASVRAD
+585 GMARTGRASVRAD

-657 GDELLALLDTGR
+657 GDELLALL
-669 GRVGRLAG
+669 A
-677 GASAREGGWQWSAL
+677 
-691 SSHNQPMGRQKER
+691 
-704 ERGARPPV
+704 
-712 CQYCAAIADTAG
+712 
-724 PGLPPGWT
+724 PGD
-732 IQSGIR
+732 SG
-738 GWTYL
+738 
-743 CASCTRSNL
+743 
-752 RSIESRLFERDA
+752 
-764 LGFGTANYA
+764 
-773 SSPLNLNLTTA
+773 
-784 ARHEED
+784 
-790 KSMTDAVPEADALEQ
+790 
-805 RQPLLERDNTDQ
+805 
-817 VPEIDEIDVE
+817 
-827 VPREDALEQA
+827 
-837 MPAPFDEDDAP
+837 
-848 R
+848 

>member
-25 EATVG
+25 ETTAG

-102 RYFWSRLSDSRLPDV
+102 RYFWGRLSEGRLPEV
-117 LASKAPVLAPLQR
+117 LDSKAPLLGPLQR
-130 SLPGGYKFTAI
+130 SLPGGYKFTAV

-154 RLDPSTYQ
+154 RLDPSGYQ
-162 AAVEAMGRTPP
+162 EAVEAMGRTPP
-173 IPGDLFAGVF
+173 IPGDLFAGLF
-183 RRYERAKERAGRID
+183 RRYERAKERAAKID

-202 VRMLEGFETREDVA
+202 VRMLEGFEAREDVA

-237 QQALLEAWLGD
+237 QQALLEAWLGE

-299 ALANRLLAG
+299 TLANRLLAA
-308 TPGRGPGAGKRLV
+308 TPGRGPDRGKRLV
-321 ATRPSGPEPSV
+321 ATRPSGPEPTV
-332 AAFES
+332 AAFEN

-342 KALVAEVGRLA
+342 RALVAEVARLA
-353 GAGVDPDEVAVLV
+353 KAGVDTDEVAVLV

-385 YQVRGELFYRR
+385 YQVRGELFFRR
-396 TEVLRAIGVLRSRAA
+396 TEVLRALGVLRSRSA

-455 IAERVGDEA
+455 IAERLA
-464 GIAGFLE
+464 GPGSREGGEGAAGAGAPTPGPGADQAAGAVAGMALFLE
-471 EMGRRAAQEAE
+471 EVGRRAAQEAE

-506 PAVEEGLLPI
+506 PALEEGLLPI
-516 RQASTPAEVAEERR
+516 RQASEPAEVAEERR

-535 LTRARVHLWLS
+535 LTRARAHLWLS

-559 SRKPSRFLDD
+559 PRKPSRFLDD
-569 LVPPGSGRV
+569 LVPPGGSRV
-578 RPRAVAS
+578 RPRAVAT
-585 GMTRTGRASVRAD
+585 GMTRTGRASVAAE

-623 FNDRTLAALTE
+623 FNDRTLAALSE
-634 RLPRSRGELLAV
+634 RRPRSRGELLAI

-657 GDELLALLDTGR
+657 GDELLGLLTP
-669 GRVGRLAG
+669 A
-677 GASAREGGWQWSAL
+677 
-691 SSHNQPMGRQKER
+691 
-704 ERGARPPV
+704 
-712 CQYCAAIADTAG
+712 
-724 PGLPPGWT
+724 
-732 IQSGIR
+732 
-738 GWTYL
+738 
-743 CASCTRSNL
+743 
-752 RSIESRLFERDA
+752 
-764 LGFGTANYA
+764 
-773 SSPLNLNLTTA
+773 
-784 ARHEED
+784 ED
-790 KSMTDAVPEADALEQ
+790 G
-805 RQPLLERDNTDQ
+805 
-817 VPEIDEIDVE
+817 
-827 VPREDALEQA
+827 
-837 MPAPFDEDDAP
+837 
-848 R
+848 

>member
-1 MADSAAVHPK
+1 MADSAAVHPT

-25 EATVG
+25 ETTTG

-102 RYFWSRLSDSRLPDV
+102 RYFWGRLSQGRLPEV
-117 LASKAPVLAPLQR
+117 AASKAPLLAPLQR
-130 SLPGGYKFTAI
+130 SLPGGYKFTAV

-154 RLDPSTYQ
+154 RLDPSSYQ
-162 AAVEAMGRTPP
+162 AATEAMGRTPP
-173 IPGDLFAGVF
+173 IPGDLFAGLF

-216 EEFRGQYR
+216 TEFRGQYR

-237 QQALLEAWLGD
+237 QQALLEAWLGE

-270 EYLTGFARRFPEARV
+270 EYLTGFARRFPEARL

-299 ALANRLLAG
+299 TLANRLLAA
-308 TPGRGPGAGKRLV
+308 TPGRGQVGGKRLV
-321 ATRPSGPEPSV
+321 ATRPSGPEPTV
-332 AAFES
+332 VAFEN
-337 AEREV
+337 AEREGGAV
-342 KALVAEVGRLA
+342 VDEVGRLA
-353 GAGVDPDEVAVLV
+353 RAGVDPDEVAVLV

-385 YQVRGELFYRR
+385 YQVRGELFFRR

-411 RAAGGGLV
+411 RAASGGLV

-455 IAERVGDEA
+455 IAERVEGSGGGEGPGPRAEPGPDPDPTLTPASDQAA
-464 GIAGFLE
+464 GVVAGMAMFLE
-471 EMGRRAAQEAE
+471 EVGRRAAQEAE

-506 PAVEEGLLPI
+506 PALEEGVLPI
-516 RQASTPAEVAEERR
+516 RQASTPEEVAEERR

-559 SRKPSRFLDD
+559 PRRPSRFLDD
-569 LVPPGSGRV
+569 LVPPGGSRV
-578 RPRAVAS
+578 RPRAVAT
-585 GMTRTGRASVRAD
+585 GMTRVGRASVRAE

-634 RLPRSRGELLAV
+634 RQPRSRGELLAV

-657 GDELLALLDTGR
+657 GDELLALLT
-669 GRVGRLAG
+669 
-677 GASAREGGWQWSAL
+677 
-691 SSHNQPMGRQKER
+691 P
-704 ERGARPPV
+704 
-712 CQYCAAIADTAG
+712 
-724 PGLPPGWT
+724 
-732 IQSGIR
+732 
-738 GWTYL
+738 
-743 CASCTRSNL
+743 
-752 RSIESRLFERDA
+752 
-764 LGFGTANYA
+764 AN
-773 SSPLNLNLTTA
+773 P
-784 ARHEED
+784 
-790 KSMTDAVPEADALEQ
+790 
-805 RQPLLERDNTDQ
+805 
-817 VPEIDEIDVE
+817 
-827 VPREDALEQA
+827 
-837 MPAPFDEDDAP
+837 
-848 R
+848 